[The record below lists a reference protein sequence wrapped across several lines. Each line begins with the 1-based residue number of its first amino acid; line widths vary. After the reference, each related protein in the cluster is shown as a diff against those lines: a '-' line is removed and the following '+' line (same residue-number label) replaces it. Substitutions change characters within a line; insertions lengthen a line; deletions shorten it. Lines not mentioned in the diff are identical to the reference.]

1 MSDILIRNQ
10 GYMNSFLLN
19 IGIDGKPMSV
29 VFAIL
34 IFGLFLI
41 SIIGLVVRFVKVM
54 SSTKSVLENHG
65 IETVT
70 EYVLENHGIETDT
83 EFVLENHGIETD
95 TEYVLE
101 NHGIETDTE
110 SVLENHGIE
119 TDGTYGSA
127 YASYKS
133 SLFVDA
139 NGKSRSLISFSE
151 YVDAAEVAPVWF
163 PTPRLSTSIPSI
175 LTILGILGTFIV
187 LVGSLGSLG
196 ENPDAMATKVGFL
209 LKGTQTAYFK
219 SVWGVACSLCYSFIE
234 RWTTDIIQR
243 NVARVVRKVDADNPV
258 VTTEEISREILLATQ
273 DMSTKLNGFEKTMTA
288 VATKGAAS
296 QNETIK
302 GLLTSVVEEFRDQM
316 VNGVKEGLQQLT
328 SAMDQSSDRLKEF
341 STTADGVTERLSGT
355 INRLSDIH
363 DDLSGNIEVINLSL
377 ESLFNTMDAAKLT
390 TERCL
395 ITLKQMADG
404 TEASQD
410 AINQLRT
417 ALQKLESTTTV
428 VQQCQIRSEENLVK
442 MSQTVRE
449 IDETLSSFTGNLD
462 NGLTNFTDRFGT
474 VADTLTG
481 AGHDFANQV
490 SDHVQTY
497 CSALDKSLATAVTSL
512 KLGITE
518 LQDGV
523 VPSAES
529 LGRSVGTISQTMTH
543 LNEALTR
550 LQPSADKLKQMAEL
564 VALLKANEIAK
575 DEASK

>member
-1 MSDILIRNQ
+1 MITLGIGQDSMSRT
-10 GYMNSFLLN
+10 
-19 IGIDGKPMSV
+19 
-29 VFAIL
+29 FATL
-34 IFGLFLI
+34 IFGLFFLALLGLLIRFVRILI
-41 SIIGLVVRFVKVM
+41 SSTSVDLITGLP
-54 SSTKSVLENHG
+54 N
-65 IETVT
+65 
-70 EYVLENHGIETDT
+70 
-83 EFVLENHGIETD
+83 
-95 TEYVLE
+95 
-101 NHGIETDTE
+101 
-110 SVLENHGIE
+110 
-119 TDGTYGSA
+119 DGTYGKA
-127 YASYKS
+127 YQAYKS
-133 SLFVDA
+133 SLFVDGS
-139 NGKSRSLISFSE
+139 GKTRSLVSFSE

-187 LVGSLGSLG
+187 LVNSLGGLEFKAG
-196 ENPDAMATKVGFL
+196 DMTEQIKALLDGTK
-209 LKGTQTAYFK
+209 TAYYK
-219 SVWGVACSLCYSFIE
+219 SVWGVGCSLIYSFIE
-234 RWTTDIIQR
+234 RTLSDFIQR
-243 NVARVVRKVDADNPV
+243 NVATVVRKVDAEHPV
-258 VTTEEISREILLATQ
+258 VSAEEISREILLATK
-273 DMSTKLNGFEKTMTA
+273 DMSTKLNGFEETMTA

-363 DDLSGNIEVINLSL
+363 NDLNGNIEVINLSL

-410 AINQLRT
+410 AISQLRT

-449 IDETLSSFTGNLD
+449 IDETLTSFTGNLD
-462 NGLTNFTDRFGT
+462 TGLTNFTDRFGT

-529 LGRSVGTISQTMTH
+529 LGRSVGTISQTMTQ
-543 LNEALTR
+543 LNDSLAR

-564 VALLKANEIAK
+564 VALLKANELKK
-575 DEASK
+575 DETSK